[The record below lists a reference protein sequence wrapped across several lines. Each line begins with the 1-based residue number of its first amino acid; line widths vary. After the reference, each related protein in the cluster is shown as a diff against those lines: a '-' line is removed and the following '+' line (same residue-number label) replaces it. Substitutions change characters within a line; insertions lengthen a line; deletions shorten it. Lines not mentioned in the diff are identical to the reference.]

1 MYSQP
6 VKQLAKN
13 ASQHSNAFG
22 AELCGEVE
30 GAASLL
36 LGWLGYLELAFLT
49 GTADELIHGTA
60 RAIIEVAGCLSLG
73 LVRPAIFSLRAQ
85 IDMSLSWLFFKDHQ
99 IEWNRVLS
107 EGEGFK
113 LKKEVCQYLEMHY
126 PDFKKRY
133 AQLEAKKQ
141 RQEREPYHLLSAHV
155 HSQSIHTVPR
165 LSSLETMVEGIA
177 MCRQCVTL
185 QSEVSEYISDV
196 LLSCGTYDW
205 CDLPT
210 NITTNVQTRLT
221 DPGVKKFLL
230 RS

>member
-13 ASQHSNAFG
+13 ASQHSSDFG
-22 AELCGEVE
+22 AELCRKVE

-36 LGWLGYLELAFLT
+36 LGWFGYLEPAFLT
-49 GTADELIHGTA
+49 GTADELFHGTT

-85 IDMSLSWLFFKDHQ
+85 IDMSLSWFYFKDHQ
-99 IEWNRVLS
+99 VEWNRVLC

-113 LKKEVCQYLEMHY
+113 LKKEVCQYLEKHY

-133 AQLEAKKQ
+133 TQLEAKKQ
-141 RQEREPYHLLSAHV
+141 RQEREPYHLLSAHI

-177 MCRQCVTL
+177 MCYQCVTL

-205 CDLPT
+205 CDLPK